1 MTHEQYW
8 KTVVKVVT
16 TDTPFAARLWKNS
29 EVRGS
34 GVSFKWTVAYKLEDG
49 QWYSGYEIL
58 DTTPIDE
65 FKEAELDWVN
75 FNVPVSI
82 SGDEEDK
89 NQGKEAFHDLMEEKM
104 KLLTARVKHFIGNA
118 TLQGRGVSGD
128 TKEPYGIYTA
138 IAEDPAAR
146 AYGGLTA
153 GTDDAGSGDFT
164 DWWQNAYKNGSN
176 AAATLANIR
185 YVNSQCQSRGAR
197 PTINVTTHE
206 LMDKIWSLIEGKQRY
221 TTPDPELAKMGFTS
235 FTIDGIPIVADKHCY
250 RDSANS
256 ASNLYAI
263 HEPDLTFRFIKGK
276 RMHRTPWLVPTNQD
290 AKVMH
295 CRNKFVFAVKNP
307 RIHAVYHSAGE

>member
-8 KTVVKVVT
+8 PNVVKLVT
-16 TDTPFAARLWKNS
+16 TATPFAARLFKNK

-65 FKEAELDWVN
+65 FREAELDWVN

-89 NQGKEAFHDLMEEKM
+89 NSGKEAFHDLMAEKM
-104 KLLTARVKHFIGNA
+104 KLLTGRCTHYIGNA
-118 TLQGRGVSGD
+118 IMKGRGDSGD

-138 IAEDPAAR
+138 VAEDPTSREYA
-146 AYGGLTA
+146 GITA
-153 GTDDAGSGDFT
+153 GTDDTGSGDFT
-164 DWWQNAYKNGSN
+164 NWWQNVYKDGSN

-185 YVNSQCQSRGAR
+185 YVVSQCQSRGKS
-197 PTINVTTHE
+197 PTVLVTTHQ
-206 LMDKIWSLIEGKQRY
+206 LLDKVWSLAQGYQRF
-221 TTPDPELAKMGFTS
+221 TTPDPEMAEIGFRV
-235 FTIDGIPIVADKHCY
+235 FTFDGIPIVADTHCY
-250 RDSANS
+250 RDSTNS
-256 ASNLYAI
+256 ASNLYAL

-276 RMHRTPWLVPTNQD
+276 FMHRTPWLVPTNQD

-307 RIHAVYHSAGE
+307 RIHGVYHSAGE